1 MGYSHPHVLPIC
13 RLKAHLLMVKPHII
27 DTKVTMHPIYSPY
40 FCCLQQIST
49 VFFPIH
55 DGQIHTD
62 AHNYWKKRTFME
74 SPMVKIDWKH
84 IDGEYWCK
92 NPMIEYWLSYWIN
105 TKI

>member
-49 VFFPIH
+49 VFSP
-55 DGQIHTD
+55 
-62 AHNYWKKRTFME
+62 FM
-74 SPMVKIDWKH
+74 MVKSTLMH
-84 IDGEYWCK
+84 IITEKTHIHGESHGQ
-92 NPMIEYWLSYWIN
+92 N
-105 TKI
+105 